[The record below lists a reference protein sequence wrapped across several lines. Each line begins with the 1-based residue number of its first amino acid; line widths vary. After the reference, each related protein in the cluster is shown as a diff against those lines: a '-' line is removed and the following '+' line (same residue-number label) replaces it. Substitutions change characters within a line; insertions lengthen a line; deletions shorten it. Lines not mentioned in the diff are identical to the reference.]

1 MQAPIRGFS
10 GRLRAGAARYRQAPE
25 LPAARDIRHVVISAH
40 GDARTAAELAKA
52 LTVHDMSVPL
62 SVLTGYRLPG
72 FVNEHTLL
80 IAASLSGDAEEVLA
94 VARQAL
100 DRRAVVACLTGGS
113 GLGQLA
119 REKGLTAA
127 ELPLPLPEEGYATAD
142 LLAGLLSLLR
152 GYAPTG
158 DAFAGQL
165 EKAAK
170 LIDDREE
177 VIREGAMDLA
187 RALAGRLPVLYA
199 DEAFYPAVLHFRRQ
213 LNRTA
218 RQLAHANAYP
228 ALNHDELAAWEH
240 PAPII
245 DQTVLVQV
253 QTPLD
258 HPRVKRRMDICRPL
272 YAPKADKVV
281 EIGVRFGDSLL
292 EQSLYVMHLFDWAA
306 FYLAGLNG
314 VPPGPPAVLDTLTT
328 ELARS

>member
-1 MQAPIRGFS
+1 
-10 GRLRAGAARYRQAPE
+10 
-25 LPAARDIRHVVISAH
+25 
-40 GDARTAAELAKA
+40 
-52 LTVHDMSVPL
+52 
-62 SVLTGYRLPG
+62 
-72 FVNEHTLL
+72 
-80 IAASLSGDAEEVLA
+80 
-94 VARQAL
+94 
-100 DRRAVVACLTGGS
+100 
-113 GLGQLA
+113 
-119 REKGLTAA
+119 
-127 ELPLPLPEEGYATAD
+127 
-142 LLAGLLSLLR
+142 
-152 GYAPTG
+152 
-158 DAFAGQL
+158 L

-213 LNRTA
+213 LNLLA
-218 RQLAHANAYP
+218 RQLAHLNVYP

-314 VPPGPPAVLDTLTT
+314 VPPGPPGVLGTLDA

>member
-1 MQAPIRGFS
+1 MQAPIEGFS
-10 GRLRAGAARYRQAPE
+10 GRLRAGAALCRQVTEA
-25 LPAARDIRHVVISAH
+25 PAARKVRYVVISAD
-40 GDARTAAELAKA
+40 GDARTAAELVKV
-52 LTVHDMSVPL
+52 LTADTLPVPL
-62 SVLTGYRLPG
+62 SVPGGYRLPAC
-72 FVNEHTLL
+72 VNEHTLL
-80 IAASLSGDAEEVLA
+80 VAASLAGDAEEVLA
-94 VARQAL
+94 VAQAAL
-100 DRRAVVACLTGGS
+100 ERRAVLACLTGG
-113 GLGQLA
+113 GPLAQLA
-119 REKGLTAA
+119 REKGFVLAG
-127 ELPLPLPEEGYATAD
+127 LPSPLPEAGYAVAD
-142 LLAGLLSLLR
+142 LLAGLLAGLR
-152 GYAPTG
+152 GYVPAG
-158 DAFAGQL
+158 EAFAGQL

-187 RALAGRLPVLYA
+187 KALAGRLPVLYA

-213 LNRTA
+213 LNRVA
-218 RQLAHANAYP
+218 RQLAHPNVYP
-228 ALNHDELAAWEH
+228 SLNHDELAAWEH

-253 QTPLD
+253 QTPFD

-314 VPPGPPAVLDTLTT
+314 VPPGPPAVLDALTT

>member
-1 MQAPIRGFS
+1 MQAPIEGFS
-10 GRLRAGAARYRQAPE
+10 GRLRAGATRYHQVPE
-25 LPAARDIRHVVISAH
+25 PPVIRDIRHVIISAH
-40 GDARTAAELAKA
+40 GDARTAAELTKA
-52 LTVHDMSVPL
+52 LTTDEMSVPL
-62 SVLTGYRLPG
+62 SVLSGYRLPG
-72 FVNEHTLL
+72 FVNEHTLF

-94 VARQAL
+94 VAGQAL
-100 DRRAVVACLTGGS
+100 GRRAVVACLTGGG

-119 REKGLTAA
+119 REKGLLGA
-127 ELPLPLPEEGYATAD
+127 ELSSPLPEEGYATAD
-142 LLAGLLSLLR
+142 LLAGLLSLLHS
-152 GYAPTG
+152 YALAG

-199 DEAFYPAVLHFRRQ
+199 DEAFYPTVLHFRRQ
-213 LNRTA
+213 LNRVA
-218 RQLAHANAYP
+218 RQLTHLNVYP
-228 ALNHDELAAWEH
+228 DLNHDELAAWEH
-240 PAPII
+240 PAPIV

-306 FYLAGLNG
+306 YYLAELNG
-314 VPPGPPAVLDTLTT
+314 VAAGPPDVISVLTA
-328 ELARS
+328 ELAKG